1 MIKNPMTK
9 NGFSILQ
16 NTLNKLKNT
25 DRPRI
30 INSIKEARAHGDL
43 KENAEYTAAKEEQFL
58 IEKKIKEIEEKIS
71 NAEII
76 DVKNFENN
84 GKIIFGTTVEI
95 TNLNTKEKN
104 TYKIVGEDEADIK
117 DHKISIKSPIAR
129 ALILKSKNDTVK
141 IKTPSG
147 ILEYKITDVN
157 YI

>member
-71 NAEII
+71 SAEII